1 MRDRYVDLNH
11 PQGVREPTSF
21 FMVNALLKSRLT
33 LGLESNSP
41 YFDEDVNVYLA
52 DLMVSFVDPERV
64 RARSELVRESDREV
78 AAVTEDCG
86 ERRKATIYQAN
97 ADSIVARFAIFDEG
111 AGTVRPLR
119 YYEHRPDYWVGR
131 ARMYYMFAADLLR
144 RLARRDA
151 GVAEILGKLAQDLD
165 KYARIVRHACREHLG
180 LTPRLREGDL
190 FHLMRH
196 VNAIGN
202 QGSIA
207 RKRDDFLDL
216 YSLYLQSD
224 GGAPG
229 VKSRLNSLISEL
241 TELDPEFQCAP
252 IL

>member
-1 MRDRYVDLNH
+1 MSDRYVDLNH
-11 PQGVREPTSF
+11 PKGVKEPTSF

-52 DLMVSFVDPERV
+52 DLMVSLVDPERIDA
-64 RARSELVRESDREV
+64 RAELVRGCDTEV
-78 AAVTEDCG
+78 AALAESGGD
-86 ERRKATIYQAN
+86 RHRAATYQAN
-97 ADSIVARFAIFDEG
+97 ADSIVVRLAIFDEG
-111 AGTVRPLR
+111 ARTVRPLR
-119 YYEHRPDYWVGR
+119 YYEHGPDYWVGR
-131 ARMYYMFAADLLR
+131 ARMYYMFAADMLR

-151 GVAEILGKLAQDLD
+151 GVAEIVGKLAQDLD
-165 KYARIVRHACREHLG
+165 KYTRIVRHACREHLG

-196 VNAIGN
+196 VNAIGHR
-202 QGSIA
+202 GDIA

-216 YSLYLQSD
+216 YSLYLRTD